1 MEKTWKP
8 VAAGILAIIAGAL
21 QVIFGAICVAGI
33 GFWGGMVGMGW
44 LSVICAPLIVF
55 GIIAIV
61 GGIYALKRRI
71 WGLALAGS
79 IFALIGP
86 WFILGILAIIFVALG
101 KGEFV

>member
-1 MEKTWKP
+1 MQKTWKP
-8 VAAGILAIIAGAL
+8 TVAGILALIAGIIE
-21 QVIFGAICVAGI
+21 VIAGI
-33 GFWGGMVGMGW
+33 VFATGLAFWGGFFGMGW
-44 LSVICAPLIVF
+44 LSAVFAPLIIF

-79 IFALIGP
+79 ICAVIGP

-101 KGEFV
+101 KREFE